1 MSSTA
6 PIQDVAEVL
15 HRMTA
20 NGKEIE
26 VCLWFRCHLGTIT
39 TARLTTIATRTHS
52 RWRNNFR
59 GQLGIGT
66 LFRETVAIDR
76 SPSPIAP
83 ITIIE
88 NTLGGSNSEASPT
101 SIALGFLN
109 LTDNIPTFPRSE
121 SFIPAI
127 PEGRIDAGII
137 DITWATAMLGLW
149 ATNNQSHGPFGWH
162 HVCVSL
168 YAGGTPRAMGFVER
182 ATHYALARLNPAA
195 QRRRLTGR

>member
-6 PIQDVAEVL
+6 PVQDVAEVL
-15 HRMTA
+15 HRMTV
-20 NGKEIE
+20 NGKDVE
-26 VCLWFRCHLGTIT
+26 VCLWFRCHLGTVT
-39 TARLTTIATRTHS
+39 TARLTTIATRAHA

-59 GQLGIGT
+59 GQLAVDT

-76 SPSPIAP
+76 SPSPVAP
-83 ITIIE
+83 VTIIE
-88 NTLGGSNSEASPT
+88 NTLAGSNSESCPT
-101 SIALGFLN
+101 NIALGILN
-109 LTDNIPTFPRSE
+109 LTDNVPTFPRSQ

-127 PEGRIDAGII
+127 PEGRIDEGII
-137 DITWATAMLGLW
+137 NITYATGLLSLW

-168 YAGGTPRAMGFVER
+168 YAGGTPRSAGLVER